1 MMLVVRNARSYHLE
15 YVYTLI
21 VTMVV

>member
-21 VTMVV
+21 VKMVV